1 METAEMAGGQGR
13 CPRGETPGT
22 PLPGEQNI
30 HSHAGIWRQLAF
42 FPQPNSTW
50 LCLLDLRRVEVEQ
63 YKKCETEWRKEDWK
77 ANFLIYRR
85 WFPLPFIQ
93 LSIISEQL
101 VIRSKEIK
109 PHHLTVMT
117 GKWRHSGNLANSCS
131 MHVWTRQSSLPRL
144 SRQTTEILK
153 AWKPQLCS
161 SSACKSLRGP
171 TTPGAVVLYH
181 SYFLEKRHSF
191 RVQPCAFYLVCRGK
205 VEWLN
210 WP

>member
-22 PLPGEQNI
+22 PLPGGQNI
-30 HSHAGIWRQLAF
+30 HSHAGIWRRLAF

-50 LCLLDLRRVEVEQ
+50 LCLLDLRGVEVEQ

-85 WFPLPFIQ
+85 WVPLPFIQ

-131 MHVWTRQSSLPRL
+131 MRVWTRQSSLPPAFKANYRN
-144 SRQTTEILK
+144 SQSLK
-153 AWKPQLCS
+153 ATALQQLRAQVTSGTDHPRCCGVVPQLFPREE
-161 SSACKSLRGP
+161 AQFQ
-171 TTPGAVVLYH
+171 GAAMC
-181 SYFLEKRHSF
+181 FLI
-191 RVQPCAFYLVCRGK
+191 CRGK